1 MQSVGPPL
9 KVLVAPPLLGAVV
22 VIQITSLD
30 IVWPSTQIVIIAL
43 CSDLLSWIRKTKRV
57 TNKKYIHTVLCIYL
71 MG

>member
-1 MQSVGPPL
+1 MQSVCP
-9 KVLVAPPLLGAVV
+9 VAPPLLGAVV

-43 CSDLLSWIRKTKRV
+43 RSDLLSWIRKTKRV
-57 TNKKYIHTVLCIYL
+57 TNEKYIYTVLCTYL